1 MYNTSLSYA
10 NGGIS
15 NESVCTGEGPILL
28 MNGGDGLIPREATYQ
43 YMYNIKEITPSS
55 LSDSYMTDSPS
66 TTMMTDSPSTT
77 MMTDIISTS
86 MMTDIMSTTSTMT
99 DSSPI
104 VTPTAPAV
112 PALMCFSDGIWP
124 DTPVN
129 QTANGTC
136 SKGIAN
142 GNKSFVVNNY

>member
-1 MYNTSLSYA
+1 MYNTSLSYT

-28 MNGGDGLIPREATYQ
+28 MNGGDGLIPRVATYQ

-66 TTMMTDSPSTT
+66 TTMMTD
-77 MMTDIISTS
+77 IISTS

-99 DSSPI
+99 DSNPI